1 KPTNPEKPTDP
12 EKPTNPEKPVLKQN
26 EKRVASK

>member
-1 KPTNPEKPTDP
+1 KPTEP

-26 EKRVASK
+26 EKMVASK

>member
-1 KPTNPEKPTDP
+1 KPTEP

-26 EKRVASK
+26 ENMVASK

>member
-1 KPTNPEKPTDP
+1 PEKPTES

-26 EKRVASK
+26 EKMVASK

>member
-1 KPTNPEKPTDP
+1 PTEP